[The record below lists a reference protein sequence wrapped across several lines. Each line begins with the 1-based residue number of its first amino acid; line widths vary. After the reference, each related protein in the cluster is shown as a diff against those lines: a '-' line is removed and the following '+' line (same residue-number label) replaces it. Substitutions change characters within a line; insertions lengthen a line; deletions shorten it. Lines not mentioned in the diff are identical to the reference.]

1 MEGYPCC
8 DMNDVRN
15 NYGAIKVINDIYS
28 KAKMEK
34 PYDLLDAY
42 KRGIRDYFKRKD
54 AKLER
59 RIIHADCDG
68 YVELLQLPEEVKTL
82 EIAKTWFDVNERRVC
97 RPSMH
102 DCTGQRFTGGTK
114 FVKRNGRW
122 WVYHTVYLDV

>member
-1 MEGYPCC
+1 MERYPCC

-42 KRGIRDYFKRKD
+42 KRGIRDYFRRKD
-54 AKLER
+54 AELER
-59 RIIHADCDG
+59 RIIHVDYGECI
-68 YVELLQLPEEVKTL
+68 ELLQLPEEVKTL
-82 EIAKTWFDVNERRVC
+82 EIAKIWFDTNELLVC
-97 RPSMH
+97 RPSMY

-122 WVYHTVYLDV
+122 WVYHAVYLDV